1 MIAVMKEEWRDVEGH
16 PGYRVSNLGR
26 VMSYKQ
32 SKAGKLVKQTVK
44 KDHRRG
50 KPEYLRVSLADA
62 SGVRKNKRVHRLV
75 LIAFVGPAPS
85 EKHVGAHIDGN
96 TRNNWLLNLK
106 WATQIENEADKELHG
121 TKLIGT
127 DVANAKLNPAAVRR
141 IRRSNTS
148 DSAVMK
154 KLMAD
159 LGVSRSAITDV
170 LKGRTWS
177 QVK

>member
-1 MIAVMKEEWRDVEGH
+1 MIELWRDIAGY
-16 PGYRVSNLGR
+16 PGYLVSNLGR
-26 VMSYKQ
+26 VKSFRQSAKGVILKQ
-32 SKAGKLVKQTVK
+32 SVK
-44 KDHRRG
+44 KDHKRK
-50 KPEYLRVSLADA
+50 KPEYLRVSLRDA
-62 SGVRKNKRVHRLV
+62 SGEAKNKRVHRLV
-75 LIAFVGPAPS
+75 LQEFVGPAPS
-85 EKHVGAHIDGN
+85 EDHVGAHVDGN

-106 WATQIENEADKELHG
+106 WATPTENEKDKETHG

-127 DVANAKLNPAAVRR
+127 AVANAKLHPAAVRR

-159 LGVSRSAITDV
+159 LGVSRTAITDV

-177 QVK
+177 HIV